1 MSNSITTTA
10 TTTNNVLVPIS
21 PTSND
26 EDSKSEYTDADEMSA
41 PTELLAEFLSSIM
54 QKDYKNALKYCK
66 LSEFFIPTFY
76 LIVWGKFTL
85 SLLSIFPFLLWKFNS
100 H

>member
-1 MSNSITTTA
+1 MSDSIITTA

-26 EDSKSEYTDADEMSA
+26 DESEYTDADEMSA

-54 QKDYKNALKYCK
+54 QRDYKNALKYCK
-66 LSEFFIPTFY
+66 LSEYKFLDTPT
-76 LIVWGKFTL
+76 G
-85 SLLSIFPFLLWKFNS
+85 S
-100 H
+100 HCDLMKTR